1 RIAHLNLSSAPVLG
15 VGNHSVVFR
24 SALRLPQPLSGRS
37 PTGEVTVAAKTGFCG
52 EEARRLLHN
61 EGKIYDAFPKH
72 LQEEWCGLNLVT
84 PIMHPV
90 PVTAVVPKFYGYYVP
105 PEGENDCEEEDK
117 DAYKYIEANARFK
130 SSPSYRAWHSMS
142 PILLLEECGKPILA
156 DKFTPDER
164 SECYSLALRL
174 HYAEFTQNSFY
185 VRNIL
190 RQPGPL
196 TVAPSE
202 RSDKTPSFRIIDFG
216 RGEHLPLNLE
226 AANEKNQSR
235 RRSNKI

>member
-1 RIAHLNLSSAPVLG
+1 
-15 VGNHSVVFR
+15 
-24 SALRLPQPLSGRS
+24 
-37 PTGEVTVAAKTGFCG
+37 
-52 EEARRLLHN
+52 
-61 EGKIYDAFPKH
+61 
-72 LQEEWCGLNLVT
+72 WCGLNLVT

-90 PVTAVVPKFYGYYVP
+90 PVAAVVPKFYGYYVP
-105 PEGENDCEEEDK
+105 VKED
-117 DAYKYIEANARFK
+117 
-130 SSPSYRAWHSMS
+130 SSLSYRAWHSMS

-216 RGEHLPLNLE
+216 RGEHWPLKLE
-226 AANEKNQSR
+226 AANEKNESR
-235 RRSNKI
+235 RRSNKILDTAFRLRMNVPTEDEMKKMAVAEEEEAWADEECLKQARKKWWETRDCEVRKAHSELQIVIIDLLMGAS